1 MRMKSILHP
10 TIATLAAAMMALG
23 AIMTS
28 CVKENIDGTKGQPIE
43 ATGTLMAKLAGKT
56 SGEIEPGCL
65 LVRLSE
71 ETIKELENVADM
83 FAGYGISD
91 IRPAL
96 PVAPKNKEIAQKYGL
111 DQWYEISFDKNIRPQ
126 VMAEKIAVENAVKT
140 VQYNSV
146 IKPIHSGKTFEHQ
159 SLTITKS
166 DNGLPFDDPMLAD
179 QWNLINTGDKAIAST
194 AVAGADVGVK
204 DAWRLCA
211 GIPEVVVAV
220 LDEGVRVTHEDLAN
234 ALWVNQ
240 KEKNGTSG
248 KDDDGNGYADDTNGY
263 NFAEGKSRPSASYGH
278 DHGTHV
284 AGTIAATNHNG
295 KGVSSI
301 AGGSGNGD
309 GVRIMSCQI
318 FDEGVKT
325 ADRVVAQAFIYAADN
340 GASIAQCSYGSVGGT
355 ILSDKE
361 YIDGIENK
369 SNPAPLEYA
378 ALQYFTDPAN
388 SNCAAVG
395 ANIAVFAAGNDG
407 ASYSSYPGALPF
419 CISVSAFG
427 PDFLPGGYS
436 NHGPGCDIAAPGGD
450 PWLAPVLSN
459 EAPCMVLSTGVT
471 SGGGGGYVYKYGT
484 SMACPHVSGVVAL
497 GMSYALQLGKKFTR
511 DEFISMLLTSVNDID
526 QFLNYGSKAYAN
538 GMFELASF
546 KGQMGTGAVDA
557 WRFLNSIEGI
567 PSVVTTPD
575 SKITIDLK
583 DYLGGT
589 AGNFTFEASVDAPS
603 KASLG
608 IETEPVINGTTLE
621 VICTKVGS
629 GRIKLSSS
637 VGKDSSREDGISGL
651 DFSREI
657 SIVSRPFASKN
668 GGWF

>member
-1 MRMKSILHP
+1 MKSILHP
-10 TIATLAAAMMALG
+10 TIVKLFAVLMVSSAV
-23 AIMTS
+23 MTS
-28 CVKENIDGTKGQPIE
+28 CVKEHIDETTGPLTE
-43 ATGTLMAKLAGKT
+43 ASSTLMAKLAGDT

-65 LVRLSE
+65 LVRLTD
-71 ETIKELENVADM
+71 ETLADIENGADI
-83 FAGYGISD
+83 FADYGISD

-96 PVAPKNKEIAQKYGL
+96 PVPPKNKEIARKYGL
-111 DQWYEISFDKNIRPQ
+111 DQWYEISFDKSIKPQ
-126 VMAEKIAVENAVKT
+126 VMAEKVAAEKAVKA

-146 IKPIHSGKTFEHQ
+146 IKPVHSGKTFDHQ
-159 SLTITKS
+159 SLAITKS
-166 DNGLPFDDPMLAD
+166 DNALPFDDPMLAD
-179 QWNLINTGDKAIAST
+179 QWNLINTGDKAIAAT
-194 AVAGADVGVK
+194 AVEGADVGVK

-211 GIPEVVVAV
+211 GIPDVVVAV
-220 LDEGVRVTHEDLAN
+220 LDEGVRVTHEDLVN

-240 KEKNGTSG
+240 KEKSGTSG
-248 KDDDGNGYADDTNGY
+248 QDDDANGYTDDTNGY
-263 NFAEGKSRPSASYGH
+263 NFAEDKSRPSASYGH

-284 AGTIAATNHNG
+284 AGTIAATNNNG

-318 FDEGVKT
+318 FDEGAKT
-325 ADRVVAQAFIYAADN
+325 ADRVVAQAFVYAADN
-340 GASIAQCSYGSVGGT
+340 GASIAQCSYGSVGGA

-369 SNPAPLEYA
+369 SNPAPMEYA

-395 ANIAVFAAGNDG
+395 SNIAVFAAGNDG
-407 ASYSSYPGALPF
+407 ESYSSYPGALPF
-419 CISVSAFG
+419 CISVTAFG

-450 PWLAPVLSN
+450 PWLAPTLSN

-511 DEFISMLLTSVNDID
+511 EEFISMLLTSVNDID
-526 QFLNYGSKAYAN
+526 QFLNSGSKAYAD
-538 GMFELASF
+538 GTFELSSF

-557 WRFLNSIEGI
+557 WKFLNSIEGI
-567 PSVVTTPD
+567 PSAVTTPGR
-575 SKITIDLK
+575 KTAIDLT
-583 DYLGGT
+583 DYLGGA
-589 AGNFTFEASVDAPS
+589 AGNFTFEVTIDEASRT
-603 KASLG
+603 SLG
-608 IETEPVINGTTLE
+608 IKAEPAINGTTLE
-621 VICTKVGS
+621 LTCTKVGS
-629 GRIKLSSS
+629 GRIRLSSS
-637 VGKDSSREDGISGL
+637 VGKDESREDGISGL